1 MKLIQKLT
9 IEINTVSLQIA
20 ESMQTKQL
28 NAQHYIVTL
37 PTDYTKDLSFVHSVL
52 VIGMAQLCSFVEILR
67 SSPAV
72 LNLNVQLWTHLLTE
86 LQKILLFRMCIV
98 HYAIRINIKI

>member
-72 LNLNVQLWTHLLTE
+72 LNLNVQLRTHLITE
-86 LQKILLFRMCIV
+86 LQQILLCRVTQYKQTLRMST
-98 HYAIRINIKI
+98 R